1 MKPLAQTQT
10 IEKASDKDI
19 QKYIVP
25 AFTKTFNIEKQALTF
40 SHEKDQI
47 NKQRLFFNVHEKQLS
62 KLRADIL
69 DSFLKQIALALDLSN
84 HESIKYGNAY
94 HANGIGNN
102 VQLPIIVNTVNKEI
116 HFGYLNANHDIFC
129 NIKHFYLTDNH
140 NERLDTPSYDLVS
153 NL

>member
-1 MKPLAQTQT
+1 MKPLDQTQI

-25 AFTKTFNIEKQALTF
+25 AFNKTFNIEKQALTF
-40 SHEKDQI
+40 SHEQDQI
-47 NKQRLFFNVHEKQLS
+47 TKQRLFFNVYEKQLTN
-62 KLRADIL
+62 LRADIL
-69 DSFLKQIALALDLSN
+69 DGFLKQIALALDLSDN
-84 HESIKYGNAY
+84 ENVKYGQAY

-129 NIKHFYLTDNH
+129 NIKHFYLTGNH